1 MLTMRYLAAPKKKLC
16 SCFFD
21 DKSLIWIQLTSKK
34 LLSYSER
41 SLDNTK
47 TILKSIDL
55 ASSVVCLEGNFL
67 HEQAICMN

>member
-1 MLTMRYLAAPKKKLC
+1 MRYLAALKKMC

-21 DKSLIWIQLTSKK
+21 DKLIWIQLTSKK

-41 SLDNTK
+41 SLDNTE

-55 ASSVVCLEGNFL
+55 VSSVVCLEGNFL
-67 HEQAICMN
+67 HEQAICIN

>member
-1 MLTMRYLAAPKKKLC
+1 MRYLAALKKLC

-21 DKSLIWIQLTSKK
+21 DKLLIWIQLTSKK
-34 LLSYSER
+34 LISYSER

-55 ASSVVCLEGNFL
+55 VSSVVCLEGNYL
-67 HEQAICMN
+67 HGQAICMN